1 MTIFYPPKLLK
12 WKKNNNKKKEKKK
25 KKENTK
31 YGEDV
36 EQLEVSCSASRR
48 VNWYNHFEKSFGG
61 KNLTEN
67 IYVVHILWLSKS
79 AQLNM

>member
-1 MTIFYPPKLLK
+1 MIGFQLNQSLGKCKLKPQYDNILSTK
-12 WKKNNNKKKEKKK
+12 IAEMK

-48 VNWYNHFEKSFGG
+48 VNWYNHFEKSFWG

-67 IYVVHILWLSKS
+67 IYVVHIL
-79 AQLNM
+79 

>member
-1 MTIFYPPKLLK
+1 M
-12 WKKNNNKKKEKKK
+12 K

-48 VNWYNHFEKSFGG
+48 VNWYNHFEKSFWG

-67 IYVVHILWLSKS
+67 IYVVHIL
-79 AQLNM
+79 